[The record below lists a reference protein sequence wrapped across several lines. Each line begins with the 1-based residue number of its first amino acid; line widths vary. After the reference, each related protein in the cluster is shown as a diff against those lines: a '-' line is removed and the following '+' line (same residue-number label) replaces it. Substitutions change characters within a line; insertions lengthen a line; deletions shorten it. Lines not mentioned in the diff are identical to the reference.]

1 MIEAW
6 RWFGPVDDIDLLEI
20 SQTGASAIVTA
31 LHEIPY
37 GEVWPVETISARQK
51 QIAATGLLE
60 WRAVESLPI
69 HERIKRGEG
78 DLSALFANYRQSMV
92 NLAACGIQT
101 VCYNFMPLLDWT
113 RTTLDAPVPGGGN
126 ALRYE
131 RAEMAAF
138 EIFML
143 KRVCAEADYTPEIIA
158 RAEYRFQTMT
168 DRDKDQLLTSIM
180 SGLPGA
186 YDRYSISQLKAE
198 LAKYQGIDRAS
209 LRANF
214 S

>member
-78 DLSALFANYRQSMV
+78 DFSA
-92 NLAACGIQT
+92 
-101 VCYNFMPLLDWT
+101 
-113 RTTLDAPVPGGGN
+113 
-126 ALRYE
+126 
-131 RAEMAAF
+131 
-138 EIFML
+138 
-143 KRVCAEADYTPEIIA
+143 
-158 RAEYRFQTMT
+158 
-168 DRDKDQLLTSIM
+168 
-180 SGLPGA
+180 
-186 YDRYSISQLKAE
+186 
-198 LAKYQGIDRAS
+198 
-209 LRANF
+209 
-214 S
+214 